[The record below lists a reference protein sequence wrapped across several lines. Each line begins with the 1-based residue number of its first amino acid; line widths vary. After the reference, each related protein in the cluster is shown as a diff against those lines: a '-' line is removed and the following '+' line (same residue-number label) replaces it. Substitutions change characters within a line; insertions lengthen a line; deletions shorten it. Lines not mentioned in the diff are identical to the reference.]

1 MYFLIRVYASMHPM
15 QLYINLHI
23 FSYINLFYACILCS
37 RIYKLECI
45 SYISLCYACIL
56 CNRIYK
62 LVCIFLYKSMLCM
75 HPMQPYINF
84 YVCSYISLC
93 IYASMHPMQ
102 PYINLYVCSYISLC
116 IYESMHPMQLYI
128 NLYINSYKML

>member
-75 HPMQPYINF
+75 HPMQPYINLNAFSYLKLF
-84 YVCSYISLC
+84 YACILFRYSILYMQYTLNQCNYACLC
-93 IYASMHPMQ
+93 
-102 PYINLYVCSYISLC
+102 
-116 IYESMHPMQLYI
+116 
-128 NLYINSYKML
+128 K